1 MAEKCANCG
10 RADLLM
16 ADVANYQCLACGAL
30 TSMETGQ
37 VVTPVAQN
45 AELSN
50 MGFPVTEMSK
60 DVQEA
65 EPNDFNR
72 RDRPGDEDRPTPAFT
87 GTTGTFDVSGETGD
101 TLVQE
106 VSDDEGSHLVTLT
119 PEAVHAIDTVDD
131 PESAPFFKD
140 EGAPFTRK
148 LTPEQ
153 IEAIQRIAYPDGATD
168 G

>member
-10 RADLLM
+10 RADLLA
-16 ADVANYQCLACGAL
+16 ADIANLQCLACGSL
-30 TSMETGQ
+30 TSIETGQ

-45 AELSN
+45 AELSV
-50 MGFPVTEMSK
+50 MGFPVPELSK
-60 DVQEA
+60 DIQEA

-72 RDRPGDEDRPTPAFT
+72 RDRPGDEDRPPAAFT
-87 GTTGTFDVSGETGD
+87 GTTDTYELPSDTGD

-106 VSDDEGSHLVTLT
+106 VPDDEGSHLVTLT

-140 EGAPFTRK
+140 EGAPFTRN

-153 IEAIQRIAYPDGATD
+153 IESIQRIAYPDGATD